1 VTEGCQLTPRH
12 RATGEMVLS
21 REYLVFLVVSKLFT
35 FGVSTDG
42 RAIDLDAF
50 CPRNSD
56 QLIVIVI

>member
-1 VTEGCQLTPRH
+1 
-12 RATGEMVLS
+12 MVLS